1 MAKTIIVGGFGPGI
15 SSAVAERFG
24 AEGFAVALVARN
36 TDRLAEGVAALT
48 AKGIKA
54 VAFPADLG
62 VPAAV
67 KTMIG
72 QVRQT
77 FGPISALH
85 WNAYGG
91 AGAGD
96 LLTADVPAVN
106 NVFDVAVIGLLTA
119 VQESL
124 ADLKQAKGAVLVTN
138 GGLLF
143 NDPNIDELS
152 AKAGLMGLALGNA
165 AKHKLVGLLSQRLK
179 SDEVYV
185 GEVIVT
191 GTVKGTAFD
200 NGSNATLEAPAIAQK
215 FWDLY
220 RGRTESVVKV

>member
-96 LLTADVPAVN
+96 LLTADVPAV
-106 NVFDVAVIGLLTA
+106 
-119 VQESL
+119 
-124 ADLKQAKGAVLVTN
+124 
-138 GGLLF
+138 
-143 NDPNIDELS
+143 
-152 AKAGLMGLALGNA
+152 
-165 AKHKLVGLLSQRLK
+165 
-179 SDEVYV
+179 
-185 GEVIVT
+185 
-191 GTVKGTAFD
+191 
-200 NGSNATLEAPAIAQK
+200 
-215 FWDLY
+215 
-220 RGRTESVVKV
+220 